1 MFESPLA
8 IWCAVLT
15 TVLVGLAITTD
26 LLWRRIPNFLT
37 FPAFFAAIILHIY
50 FQGWTGLG
58 LALSGAFLAPIL
70 LLIMHGGRG
79 IGMGDLKLA
88 AAVGAIVGPVLAIA
102 AMFLSAIAGGIL
114 AIAFLLK
121 HGSPLRNLLSTFSIG
136 LPFRK
141 TKTAKN
147 ESSPETTGDSAPK
160 TIPYGVAI
168 GVGSLLTL
176 VVSWWTGYENWFLS
190 LVGIVVNQ

>member
-8 IWCAVLT
+8 IWCAGLT

-26 LLWRRIPNFLT
+26 LLWRRIPNSLT
-37 FPAFFAAIILHIY
+37 FPAFFAALILRIY
-50 FQGWTGLG
+50 FQGWLGLG
-58 LALSGAFLAPIL
+58 LALSGAVLAPTL

-88 AAVGAIVGPVLAIA
+88 AAVGAIVGPILAVA

-114 AIAFLLK
+114 AIGVLLTY
-121 HGSPLRNLLSTFSIG
+121 GSPLRNLLSTFSIG

-141 TKTAKN
+141 KKAQQSDSN
-147 ESSPETTGDSAPK
+147 PETTGDSIPK

-176 VVSWWTGYENWFLS
+176 VVSWWTGYESWFLS
-190 LVGIVVNQ
+190 LVGIVANR

>member
-8 IWCAVLT
+8 IWCALLT

-37 FPAFFAAIILHIY
+37 FPAFFLAIILRIY

-102 AMFLSAIAGGIL
+102 AMFLSAIAGGFL

-121 HGSPLRNLLSTFSIG
+121 YGSPLRDLLSTLSIG

-141 TKTAKN
+141 TKTK
-147 ESSPETTGDSAPK
+147 ESSPDTISGSTPK

-176 VVSWWTGYENWFLS
+176 VVSWWTGYENWFFS